1 MSLIVTESDLRDCVT
16 LDEEGLEA
24 VEDAFVRYANGEARV
39 PPVIGI
45 EVPEQNGAC
54 DVKGA
59 YMSGFPYFA
68 IKISTRYFDNQR
80 RFGISTAGGMMA
92 LMNAENGVPEVL
104 LLDNGYLTHVRTA
117 LAGAVAAKHLVKG
130 EPAVV
135 GLIGAGNQ
143 ARLQARALRM
153 VRSFQRVLVYNHV
166 AEEADR
172 YASEMAEVLGCE
184 VKAVREAEDA
194 VRPADVVITSTPST
208 SPLVRAEWLQA
219 GAHVTALGADAPHK
233 QELDPLVFQRA
244 DVVVCDSPVQCAL
257 RGDLHHA
264 LEAGTIS
271 ANRVVELGN
280 VCAGRERGRT
290 SDDEVTVC
298 DLTGV
303 GVQDTAIATLA
314 YRRVSAAGLGTRI
327 G

>member
-1 MSLIVTESDLRDCVT
+1 MTLIVTESELRGCVA

-24 VEDAFVRYANGEARV
+24 IEDAFVRYANGEARV

-45 EVPEQNGAC
+45 EIPEQNGAC

-59 YMSGFPYFA
+59 YMLGRPYFVL
-68 IKISTRYFDNQR
+68 KISTRFFDNIR
-80 RFGISTAGGMMA
+80 RFGISTAGGLMV
-92 LMNAENGVPEVL
+92 LMNAESGVAEVL
-104 LLDNGYLTHVRTA
+104 LLDNGYLTHIRTA
-117 LAGAVAAKHLVKG
+117 LAGAVAARHLVKR

-143 ARLQARALRM
+143 ARLQTQALQM
-153 VRSFQRVLVYNHV
+153 VRPFERVLVYNDLPEG
-166 AEEADR
+166 AERFAED
-172 YASEMAEVLGCE
+172 MAGVLGCE
-184 VKAVREAEDA
+184 VQPVREPEDA
-194 VRPADVVITSTPST
+194 VRPADVIITSTPST
-208 SPLVRAEWLQA
+208 SPVVYAEWLQP
-219 GAHVTALGADAPHK
+219 GAHVTALGADAPQK
-233 QELDPLVFQRA
+233 QELDPGVFRRA
-244 DVVVCDSPVQCAL
+244 DVVVCDSPAQCAV

-271 ANRVVELGN
+271 TDRVVELGK

-290 SDDEVTVC
+290 RDDEVSVC

-303 GVQDTAIATLA
+303 GVQDTAIASLA
-314 YRRVSAAGLGTRI
+314 YGRAQAAGLGTSI

>member
-1 MSLIVTESDLRDCVT
+1 MSLVVTESELRSCVT

-24 VEDAFVRYANGEARV
+24 VEDSFVRYANGEARV
-39 PPVIGI
+39 PPVVGI

-68 IKISTRYFDNQR
+68 IKISTRFFDNPS
-80 RFGISTAGGMMA
+80 RFGISTGSGMMA
-92 LMNAENGVPEVL
+92 LVNAENGVPEVL

-117 LAGAVAAKHLVKG
+117 LAGAVAGKHLAKR
-130 EPAVV
+130 EPSTV
-135 GLIGAGNQ
+135 GLVGAGNQ

-153 VRSFQRVLVYNHV
+153 VRPFDQVLVYNHLS
-166 AEEADR
+166 EGSDR
-172 YASEMAEVLGCE
+172 FATEMAEVLGCE
-184 VKAVREAEDA
+184 VSAVGGAEEA
-194 VRPADVVITSTPST
+194 VRPADVVVTATPST
-208 SPLVRAEWLQA
+208 SPVVRAEWLRP

-233 QELDPLVFQRA
+233 QELEAAVFGRA
-244 DVVVCDSPVQCAL
+244 DVVVCDSRSQCSI

-264 LEAGTIS
+264 IEAGAVS
-271 ANRVVELGN
+271 ADAVVELGD
-280 VCAGRERGRT
+280 VCAGREQGRT
-290 SDDEVTVC
+290 GEEQVTVC

-314 YRRVSAAGLGTRI
+314 YRRARAAGLGTSI
-327 G
+327 E